1 METNKINEM
10 MAKENICISN
20 QLLDNIAYC
29 KALEKQLT
37 QLRFE
42 YNNLL
47 DIHLKLRK
55 HCKFN
60 DKSIQEFKYESV
72 IRSGLTNT
80 IDL

>member
-10 MAKENICISN
+10 MARENISISN
-20 QLLDNIAYC
+20 QLLDSVAYC
-29 KALEKQLT
+29 RALEKQLT

-55 HCKFN
+55 YCEFN
-60 DKSIQEFKYESV
+60 DESTQEFKYESV

-80 IDL
+80 IDV